1 MCAGFK
7 QVDIE
12 YDTYRK
18 RFEILKNKMVAS
30 NLSHIVVRDGSIVTS
45 HLSQIVVRYSSTSS
59 PSIMT
64 IRSGETAIFVSPPS
78 QVVNLVTP
86 SIAMMKAS
94 SVEIE
99 TTITIPRDTIRRKT
113 GRRLQQH
120 NAEK

>member
-1 MCAGFK
+1 MCAGFN

-12 YDTYRK
+12 YDAYRK
-18 RFEILKNKMVAS
+18 RFGRLKNKMVAS

-64 IRSGETAIFVSPPS
+64 IRSGETAIFVSPRS

-113 GRRLQQH
+113 GCRLQQH